1 MCSIYKVPAL
11 SNCLKL
17 HSWSSLHFTMVSLRP
32 KPIMNQ
38 YTHWVFNMPK
48 LSGCMQGDVEGSKED
63 HVPLG
68 LAGKKGRG
76 GFRATMFVYGMQ
88 EN

>member
-1 MCSIYKVPAL
+1 
-11 SNCLKL
+11 
-17 HSWSSLHFTMVSLRP
+17 
-32 KPIMNQ
+32 
-38 YTHWVFNMPK
+38 MPK

-63 HVPLG
+63 HVPFG
-68 LAGKKGRG
+68 LAGKKGRSG

>member
-1 MCSIYKVPAL
+1 
-11 SNCLKL
+11 
-17 HSWSSLHFTMVSLRP
+17 
-32 KPIMNQ
+32 
-38 YTHWVFNMPK
+38 
-48 LSGCMQGDVEGSKED
+48 MQGDVEGSKED

-68 LAGKKGRG
+68 LAGKKGRSG